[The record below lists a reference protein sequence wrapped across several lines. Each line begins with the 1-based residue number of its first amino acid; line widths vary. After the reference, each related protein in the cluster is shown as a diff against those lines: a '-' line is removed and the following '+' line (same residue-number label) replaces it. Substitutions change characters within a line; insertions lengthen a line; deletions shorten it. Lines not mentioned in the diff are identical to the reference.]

1 MNTLIKDVFVTHIS
15 SASAHLPFVAI

>member
-1 MNTLIKDVFVTHIS
+1 MNTLVKDVFVTHIS